1 MITSFRR
8 IIKFGWVG
16 FLRNKSSSIATV
28 FILLIT
34 VSLVTSLFIFKGGT
48 DFVITSIEEKVDISV
63 YFVEESDE
71 EEILSVKSE
80 ISKIPEVKKVQYVS
94 KEDALEKFIERH
106 KDEPTLMESLTEIG
120 NPFLASLSIQ
130 AEEPGQYEQIS
141 QFLEGSPFN
150 TIIEKVDYYQRKTAI
165 EKLSSMTSGINR
177 AGIFASIIFAILA
190 VLITFNTIRLAIY
203 NSREEIKIQRLVGAS
218 NQFIRGPFLVQGV
231 IAGIIATLITLL
243 IFLPTLSFLKP
254 KIESMMEGLDVYA
267 FFITHLGT
275 IILLQLV
282 TGIALGAFSSAIA
295 IRRYLRV

>member
-218 NQFIRGPFLVQGV
+218 NHFIRGPFLVQGV

>member
-1 MITSFRR
+1 MIVSLKR
-8 IIKFGWVG
+8 IIKYGWIG
-16 FLRNKSSSIATV
+16 FLRNRTSSIATV

-34 VSLVTSLFIFKGGT
+34 VSLVTSLFIFKGSS
-48 DFVITSIEEKVDISV
+48 DFLIASIQEKVDISV
-63 YFVEESDE
+63 YFNEESDE

-80 ISKIPEVKKVQYVS
+80 VSRIPEVKKVQYIS
-94 KEDALEKFIERH
+94 KEEALKKFIERH
-106 KDEPTLMESLTEIG
+106 KDEPLLMESLTEVG
-120 NPFLASLSIQ
+120 NPFLASLNIQ
-130 AEEPGQYEQIS
+130 AWQPGQYEQIS
-141 QFLEGSPFN
+141 RFLENTPFN
-150 TIIEKVDYYQRKTAI
+150 GIIDKIDYYKRKTAI
-165 EKLSSMTSGINR
+165 EKLSLITAGINR
-177 AGIFASIIFAILA
+177 TGIFASIIFAILA